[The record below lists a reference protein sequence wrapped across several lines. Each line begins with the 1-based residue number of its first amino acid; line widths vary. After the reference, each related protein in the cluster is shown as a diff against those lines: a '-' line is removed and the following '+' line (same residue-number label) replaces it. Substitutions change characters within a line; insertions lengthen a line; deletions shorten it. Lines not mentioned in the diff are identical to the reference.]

1 MPKFSKRSLTE
12 LDSCHVVLQRL
23 MKRVIERTD
32 FTVICGHRG
41 QEAQDKAHRAGT
53 SKLQFPHSKH
63 NVSPSMAAD
72 IVPFPIDWNDTMR
85 FRELASVVKSCWNE
99 MTAEEKLRY
108 ELIWGGDWA
117 TFRDLPHFEIRFAE
131 GLNPPKL

>member
-23 MKRVIERTD
+23 LRRVIERSD

-41 QEAQDKAHRAGT
+41 QEAQDKAYKAGT

-63 NVSPSMAAD
+63 NTSPSMAVDVA
-72 IVPFPIDWNDTMR
+72 PWPIDFKDMQR
-85 FRELASVVKSCWNE
+85 FRDLAEIMKEEWAAMPEV
-99 MTAEEKLRY
+99 EKLRY
-108 ELIWGGDWA
+108 ELVAGIDWK
-117 TFRDLPHFEIRFAE
+117 TFVDAPHFEIRFAE